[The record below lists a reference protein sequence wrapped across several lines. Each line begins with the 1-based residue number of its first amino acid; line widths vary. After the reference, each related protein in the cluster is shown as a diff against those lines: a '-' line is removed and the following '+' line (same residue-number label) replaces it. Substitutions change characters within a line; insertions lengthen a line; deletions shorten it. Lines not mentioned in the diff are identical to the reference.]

1 MYRLIAL
8 DIDGTLIDPE
18 GRVSPANRAAIADA
32 RAAGTAV
39 VLCTGRSWQES
50 EELAEEAGCG
60 RKLVCQGGA
69 ALADLDER
77 RNTRIWEIPKEAAR
91 ALTERLEREPLGLM
105 LFAGERVLVNPP
117 EEEIFSSYP
126 CDGYHRVKE
135 VVEHPADYLRT
146 HDLPLSKIY
155 AQGDP
160 ALFPPILEEVRAF
173 REVDLTSSAPYNFE
187 IVPAGVDKGTGLA
200 ALAAGMGISMEEVI
214 AIGDS
219 DNDRGML
226 AVAGMPVAM
235 GNADPAIQAM
245 ARYVTDTNRADGVAK
260 AIRHL
265 LNLQ

>member
-117 EEEIFSSYP
+117 AEEIFSSYP

-146 HDLPLSKIY
+146 HDLPLSLSLIHISREGRLGGLTGSQEPRRFKQMKTWMKR
-155 AQGDP
+155 AAAP
-160 ALFPPILEEVRAF
+160 AMTSARA
-173 REVDLTSSAPYNFE
+173 E
-187 IVPAGVDKGTGLA
+187 A
-200 ALAAGMGISMEEVI
+200 A
-214 AIGDS
+214 
-219 DNDRGML
+219 
-226 AVAGMPVAM
+226 
-235 GNADPAIQAM
+235 
-245 ARYVTDTNRADGVAK
+245 ARFIHVF
-260 AIRHL
+260 IC
-265 LNLQ
+265 LNLLGSCEPVKPPNRPSRDKTAPGRYGRAPPYDSLC